1 MLSVRPRLVRPR
13 VLDHA
18 VNPTPS
24 KVNITV
30 EGRSLEQV
38 ESYVYLGQLITEE
51 GRCDKEIRRRIEI
64 ARKEFINM
72 KSILTSR
79 KLSIETRKSL
89 IRCYVLSTFLYT
101 AETWT
106 IDKEN
111 WKRIE
116 ASEMWLSRRMM
127 KISYEEHVS
136 NEEVLR
142 RTSSKRSLKKTIM
155 KRKLAYFG
163 HVVRAEKLQR
173 QLMDGR
179 VEGERGR
186 GRPRITWVTDITE
199 ATKQRYSTC
208 VRTAQSA
215 RGGSGC
221 SISLMVMGTVPLPQ
235 WNPSPEDCYFYIG
248 H

>member
-1 MLSVRPRLVRPR
+1 MVCGWGGAPFSHDR
-13 VLDHA
+13 
-18 VNPTPS
+18 
-24 KVNITV
+24 
-30 EGRSLEQV
+30 
-38 ESYVYLGQLITEE
+38 VYLGKLITEE

-64 ARKEFINM
+64 ARKEFIYM

-79 KLSIETRKSL
+79 KLSIETRKRL
-89 IRCYVLSTFLYT
+89 IRCYVLSTFLYA

-116 ASEMWLSRRMM
+116 AFEMWLLRRMM

-142 RTSSKRSLKKTIM
+142 RTGSKRSLKETIM

-163 HVVRAEKLQR
+163 HVVRAERLQR

-186 GRPRITWVTDITE
+186 GRPRRTWITDITE
-199 ATKQRYSTC
+199 ATRQRYSTC
-208 VRTAQSA
+208 VRTAQRRERLQHIPDGDGYSSHA
-215 RGGSGC
+215 
-221 SISLMVMGTVPLPQ
+221 TVR
-235 WNPSPEDCYFYIG
+235 
-248 H
+248 